1 MHRQL
6 DVLNYKQITTL
17 CRVARFPAG
26 LQLHGLIQCHWP
38 WTQPCIPVWV
48 AGYKS
53 PFGIWAL
60 VKPCCYMVWWSVKG
74 SVGRRPGVLCT
85 QWVVHPT
92 CPSQSEHLDQM
103 HSLHPSRWHNRNR
116 PKAHFEAMHGHG
128 VHGKNDYA
136 PHSENRY
143 KQRLLLWSNWLK
155 TYVIQYK
162 MWVKFPILNQ
172 APTAVNRYYL
182 ISCYISANDFTIFEQ
197 NSYLHRIKC
206 HNNNQISNDWW
217 N

>member
-1 MHRQL
+1 MVVSKGVSRAASY
-6 DVLNYKQITTL
+6 VRN
-17 CRVARFPAG
+17 G
-26 LQLHGLIQCHWP
+26 LSTRPVPHNQSIWIKCIH
-38 WTQPCIPVWV
+38 CIP
-48 AGYKS
+48 
-53 PFGIWAL
+53 
-60 VKPCCYMVWWSVKG
+60 
-74 SVGRRPGVLCT
+74 
-85 QWVVHPT
+85 
-92 CPSQSEHLDQM
+92 LDDITAPDLKLT
-103 HSLHPSRWHNRNR
+103 SS
-116 PKAHFEAMHGHG
+116 EAMHGHG

-182 ISCYISANDFTIFEQ
+182 ISCYISADDFTIFEQ

-217 N
+217 NWSEIDIMLSSQHWFRLWFDADRQQGITVDDNLGQNWPRVMSKFRDACMHH